1 MSHLQAKIRQDALNV
16 IDNCETEDELDFL
29 FPELTRIHT
38 HDLAVLASWQNQV
51 DWLRTLSLSELNL
64 LESADFNI
72 YELTANTE
80 LASDSIPQEQV
91 CYESLYQK
99 SHSLSLLDQ
108 LAMMFKSELRPEYEN
123 YITQQ
128 AAIAHHQS
136 LVSSNIEK
144 ASNLTVA
151 NLYWYF
157 KVRDESE
164 DKLNPA

>member
-1 MSHLQAKIRQDALNV
+1 M
-16 IDNCETEDELDFL
+16 
-29 FPELTRIHT
+29 
-38 HDLAVLASWQNQV
+38 
-51 DWLRTLSLSELNL
+51 
-64 LESADFNI
+64 
-72 YELTANTE
+72 
-80 LASDSIPQEQV
+80 
-91 CYESLYQK
+91 YQK